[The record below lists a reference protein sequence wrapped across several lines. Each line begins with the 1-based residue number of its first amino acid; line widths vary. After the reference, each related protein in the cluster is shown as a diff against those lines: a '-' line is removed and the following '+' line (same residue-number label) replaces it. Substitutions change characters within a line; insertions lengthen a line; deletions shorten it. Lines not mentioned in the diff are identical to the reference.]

1 VRPRFREAVI
11 GNLIALDAE
20 RVLHDLGGTITV
32 VAPGE
37 GVLLLRGLLSSIV
50 SRPPF
55 VAGQHP
61 ATAVAERNL
70 SVRVLGYQGP
80 VQPKSNVE
88 ALLFRR

>member
-1 VRPRFREAVI
+1 MILAARPPSSHRGKGYCRYE
-11 GNLIALDAE
+11 
-20 RVLHDLGGTITV
+20 
-32 VAPGE
+32 
-37 GVLLLRGLLSSIV
+37 GLLSSIV

-70 SVRVLGYQGP
+70 PVRVLGYQGP

-88 ALLFRR
+88 PLLFRRRCIRVHFRARPQ